1 MATYTTGSTT
11 PQGSAAPG
19 HGAEGEGHQSR
30 RDFLQ
35 IMAGSWA
42 LVGLGAA
49 MWPMLAQMRPDSST
63 IAAGLPIEVD
73 IGPIKEGQAIT
84 TLWRGK
90 SIFIRHRTKEEIET
104 ARSVA
109 MADLRDLK
117 AQNTALPD
125 SAEATDENRVKAG
138 KEQWLVLVGIC
149 THLGCIPAGQA
160 MGENRGEYGGWACPC
175 HGSLYDTSGRVRKG
189 PAPRNLEVP
198 PYAFVSDTKIK
209 IG

>member
-1 MATYTTGSTT
+1 MATQSSGPGTIGH
-11 PQGSAAPG
+11 AA
-19 HGAEGEGHQSR
+19 AGEGHETR

-49 MWPMLAQMRPDSST
+49 MWPMLAQMRPDAST
-63 IAAGLPIEVD
+63 VAAGVPIEVD
-73 IGPIKEGQAIT
+73 IAPIKEGQAIT

-90 SIFIRHRTKEEIET
+90 PMFIRHRTKEEIDK
-104 ARSVA
+104 ARAVA
-109 MADLRDLK
+109 LADLKDVK
-117 AQNTALPD
+117 AQND
-125 SAEATDENRVKAG
+125 SLGGDADASDGNRVKAG
-138 KEQWLVLVGIC
+138 KEQWLVLVGVC
-149 THLGCIPAGQA
+149 THLGCIPGGQN
-160 MGENRGEYGGWACPC
+160 MGDKRGDFGGWFCPC
-175 HGSLYDTSGRVRKG
+175 HGSEYDTSGRIRKG